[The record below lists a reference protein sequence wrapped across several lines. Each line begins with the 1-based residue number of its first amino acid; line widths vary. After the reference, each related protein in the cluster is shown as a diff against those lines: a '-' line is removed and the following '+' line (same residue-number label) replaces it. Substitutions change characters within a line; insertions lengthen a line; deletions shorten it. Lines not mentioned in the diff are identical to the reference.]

1 MSKYT
6 KGPAITDLEHLAHRI
21 LYCHLP
27 IFFNGRVHAAAF
39 VRNWPFCML
48 VCRCTS
54 CQIFE
59 ALPASEPEEVHP

>member
-27 IFFNGRVHAAAF
+27 IFFNGRIYAAGF
-39 VRNWPFCML
+39 VMNWPFSML
-48 VCRCTS
+48 TARCRMGH
-54 CQIFE
+54 IFE
-59 ALPASEPEEVHP
+59 ARPASEPEGGPR